1 VNPDL
6 RDILARGGTGTLA
19 TVVRVRGSSYRKP
32 GARMLVDEVG
42 GVIGSV
48 SGGCLER
55 EIVRRGAWWASHGPV
70 VRVFTSDAD
79 PGEEDRAATGCGGT
93 VEVLLEPA
101 DAPLGALRWIAAQRQ
116 PACLATRISGS
127 IGTRFVLTR
136 DGATFGDAF
145 ARDAAARVLATG
157 RHAWVDD
164 VFFEYVS
171 PPRELLIAGRHHDVA
186 PLVRLAR
193 AVGWEVTVAA
203 TGVARTA
210 LGDPDHQIALDPRY
224 VADWASSRPAAAVV
238 IMTHSVALD
247 RELLAAVP
255 RTAYLGVLGPR
266 RRLGDVAPHVRAPIG
281 LDLGGDGPEA
291 IALSI
296 VAELQALHHSRS
308 AAHLSETRTLLR
320 AVL

>member
-1 VNPDL
+1 VNKDL
-6 RDILARGGTGTLA
+6 RDIVASARGGTLA

-32 GARMLVDEVG
+32 GARMHIDDVG

-55 EIVRRGAWWASHGPV
+55 EIVRRGAWWASQGPV
-70 VRVFTSDAD
+70 VRVFTSDPD
-79 PGEEDRAATGCGGT
+79 PGDEDRSATGCGGT
-93 VEVLLEPA
+93 VEVLVETA
-101 DAPLGALRWIAAQRQ
+101 DAPLAALRWIAARRQ
-116 PACLATRISGS
+116 PACLATRLSGA
-127 IGTRFVLTR
+127 IGARFAITR
-136 DGATFGDAF
+136 DATFGDVF
-145 ARDAAARVLATG
+145 ARDVAERVLATR

-164 VFFEYVS
+164 IFYEYV
-171 PPRELLIAGRHHDVA
+171 PAPRELLIAGRHHDVA

-203 TGVARTA
+203 TGVARAA
-210 LGDPDHQIALDPRY
+210 LSEPDHQIALDARY
-224 VADWASSRPAAAVV
+224 VADWAAARPDAAVV
-238 IMTHSVALD
+238 IMTHSIALD
-247 RELLAAVP
+247 RELVAAVP
-255 RTAYLGVLGPR
+255 RVAYLGVLGPR

-296 VAELQALHHSRS
+296 VAELQALWHSRS

-320 AVL
+320 ALP